1 MSRTMESLQIK
12 WSYFWSLSLFM
23 NRTGWHVYINNSCNI
38 LKIKIGTKYQ
48 EANRALTEYWT
59 FSEFELE
66 AHGP

>member
-23 NRTGWHVYINNSCNI
+23 NRTGWYVYINNSCNI

-48 EANRALTEYWT
+48 EANRALTE
-59 FSEFELE
+59 
-66 AHGP
+66 